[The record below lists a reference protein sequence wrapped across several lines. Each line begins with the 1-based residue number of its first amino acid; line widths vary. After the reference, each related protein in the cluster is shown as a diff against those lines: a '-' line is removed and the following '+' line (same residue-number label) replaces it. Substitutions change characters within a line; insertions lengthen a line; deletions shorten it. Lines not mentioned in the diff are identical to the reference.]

1 VSSRAR
7 RFTSLVRPVASLA
20 VVVVCI
26 GAVVGFGAAVH
37 RTDQEIRDDAPSLV
51 VSVDRVALQTGY
63 SVQRSFVGRVE
74 ARQQSMMGF
83 EIGGLVTS
91 VAVEEGDAVAAGTV
105 IATLDTAR
113 LEARL
118 LELEAAREIADANR
132 TLAELTLGRTRESAS
147 QKAASLQELDNARQ
161 ALAAALAAERQA
173 EAVVNSIRVDIAK
186 SVIRAPFDAV
196 IAERLVDAGRV
207 VSAGEPIAML
217 FQRSSPQVRLGVGGN
232 FATEFIEGTSV
243 ELLISDR
250 SVSGHVLRVLPT
262 RDSISRDV
270 AVLVRLDVS
279 LGLSLDPS
287 LDPSLNPS
295 LSKLRQGD
303 LARYAM
309 EVPVVADG
317 FWVPIGALAE
327 SERGLWSLYRIVG
340 ESDPS
345 DAGDGLVVTRVE
357 VEVLHAETDR
367 AFVRGPLTTGD
378 RFVVDGLH
386 RITPGMRVRLGNEVP
401 SASSTEMSR

>member
-1 VSSRAR
+1 MSRAR
-7 RFTSLVRPVASLA
+7 WLTSLVRPVASLA

-37 RTDQEIRDDAPSLV
+37 RTGQEIRDDAPPLV
-51 VSVDRVALQTGY
+51 VTADRVVLQKGY
-63 SVQRSFVGRVE
+63 RVQRSFVGRVE

-91 VAVEEGDAVAAGTV
+91 VAVEEGDAVDAGTV
-105 IATLDTAR
+105 IASLDTAR

-118 LELEAAREIADANR
+118 LELEAAREIANANR
-132 TLAELTLGRTRESAS
+132 TLAELTFDRTHASAR
-147 QKAASLQELDNARQ
+147 QNAVSLQELDNARQ
-161 ALAAALAAERQA
+161 ALAAASAAERQA
-173 EAVVNSIRVDIAK
+173 EAIVNSIRVDIEK

-196 IAERLVDAGRV
+196 IAERLVDAGKV
-207 VSAGEPIAML
+207 VDAGEPIAML
-217 FQRSSPQVRLGVGGN
+217 FERSGPQVRLGVGGN

-243 ELLISDR
+243 ELLVSDR
-250 SVSGHVLRVLPT
+250 SVSGRVLRVLPT
-262 RDSISRDV
+262 RDGVSRDV

-279 LGLSLDPS
+279 LGLSLD
-287 LDPSLNPS
+287 
-295 LSKLRQGD
+295 LSHDNLRQGD

-340 ESDPS
+340 EPDPNHPS
-345 DAGDGLVVTRVE
+345 NGLVVTRVE

-367 AFVRGPLTTGD
+367 AFVRGPLTEGD
-378 RFVVDGLH
+378 WFVADGLH

-401 SASSTEMSR
+401 SASSTEKSG